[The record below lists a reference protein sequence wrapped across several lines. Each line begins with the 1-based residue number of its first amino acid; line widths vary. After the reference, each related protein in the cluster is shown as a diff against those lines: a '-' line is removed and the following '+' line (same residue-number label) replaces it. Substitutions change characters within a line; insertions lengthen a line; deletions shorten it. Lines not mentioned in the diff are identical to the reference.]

1 MRGMSVSIEACSL
14 DLFNISMETPK
25 TCYLHGV
32 ANFLSQEGNFKLVG
46 FLLFTL
52 LRGYTDILEA
62 KFSIS
67 PNIL

>member
-14 DLFNISMETPK
+14 DLFNISMETLKPR
-25 TCYLHGV
+25 YLHGV
-32 ANFLSQEGNFKLVG
+32 ANFLSQEGSFKLVG

-67 PNIL
+67 PKIL